1 MEPVQ
6 WENQRVDGGAEDN
19 RTPAWNNQNQSKNSK
34 SRNGS
39 TESEVNVFVKV
50 SHGQQL
56 PNRSNILIDNAA

>member
-6 WENQRVDGGAEDN
+6 RGNQRVYGGVEID
-19 RTPAWNNQNQSKNSK
+19 RTRAWNHQNQSKS
-34 SRNGS
+34 SNGS